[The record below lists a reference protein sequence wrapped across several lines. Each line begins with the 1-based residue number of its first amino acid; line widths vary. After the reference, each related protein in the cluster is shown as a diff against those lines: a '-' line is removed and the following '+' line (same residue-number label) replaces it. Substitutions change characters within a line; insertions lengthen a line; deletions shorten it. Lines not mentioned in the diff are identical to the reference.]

1 MSELKNMEYEDGTP
15 SRTWY
20 TEEDNIKLTPQQAEK
35 VREWRRLDKLYF
47 RLHDEQKRLEQLE
60 KELGL

>member
-1 MSELKNMEYEDGTP
+1 MEYEDGTP